1 MKVFGFSKQFR
12 IRSDADFQAAY
23 NRRRSAADTTL
34 IVYACENHLTHSRL
48 GRSVSKKVGN
58 AVTRNQWRRLI
69 REGFRLS
76 RADLPS
82 GYDFV
87 VIPRSKA
94 IPTLQ
99 EVRKSLVKLARQATR
114 KITNEPKA
122 EEKP

>member
-1 MKVFGFSKQFR
+1 MKAYGFSKQFR
-12 IRSDADFQAAY
+12 IRADADFQAVY

-34 IVYACENHLTHSRL
+34 IVYACENSLTHSRL

-76 RADLPS
+76 RPELPT

-87 VIPRSKA
+87 IIPRSKA

-99 EVRKSLVKLARQATR
+99 EVRKSLVRLARQATR
-114 KITNEPKA
+114 KITSEPKA